1 MSQDPN
7 TPNAPDDLVLSR
19 TDPDAPRRRPPAALW
34 IGGGVALAAVV
45 GLSAAMAVNGGPPK
59 FRSDTALDIEIAEVA
74 PPPVPE
80 PSGEPLEVLPPEMAA
95 AAPSGPVLDLA
106 EAAPEPRPEPET
118 AEPPRE
124 REPPAV
130 RIPANNVAPPSFDC
144 RYARSRAEL
153 MVCADPGL
161 AEADR
166 RLDAAYRHALDVGV
180 PAWRLE
186 RQQRRWL
193 RAREGA
199 AFEAPEEVAGVYEA
213 RIAELQALA
222 DGAPP
227 FAAGAPPEPP
237 RPPPAPEA
245 PAAPWPLWP

>member
-7 TPNAPDDLVLSR
+7 IPQAPDDLVLPPA
-19 TDPDAPRRRPPAALW
+19 DPPPRRRFPPALW
-34 IGGGVALAAVV
+34 IGGGVALAAIV
-45 GLSAAMAVNGGPPK
+45 GLSAAMAVSGGPRK
-59 FRSDTALDIEIAEVA
+59 LRSDTALDIEIAEVA

-80 PSGEPLEVLPPEMAA
+80 ASGEPLEVLPPDMAA
-95 AAPSGPVLDLA
+95 AAPEGPVLDLA
-106 EAAPEPRPEPET
+106 EADPPPEPE
-118 AEPPRE
+118 AVQPPRE

-166 RLDAAYRHALDVGV
+166 RLDAAYRRALDVGV

-193 RAREGA
+193 RAREDA
-199 AFEAPEEVAGVYEA
+199 AFDAPEAVAGVYDA

-227 FAAGAPPEPP
+227 FAAGAPHE
-237 RPPPAPEA
+237 PPPAPLAPDA

>member
-7 TPNAPDDLVLSR
+7 PPNDPDDLVLAPAESA
-19 TDPDAPRRRPPAALW
+19 PPRRRTPPALW
-34 IGGGVALAAVV
+34 IGGGVALAAVI
-45 GLSAAMAVNGGPPK
+45 GLSAAMAVNGGPPE
-59 FRSDTALDIEIAEVA
+59 FRSETALDIEIAEVA
-74 PPPVPE
+74 PPPDPE
-80 PSGEPLEVLPPEMAA
+80 PSGEPLEVLPPDMAA
-95 AAPSGPVLDLA
+95 AAPEGPVLDLA
-106 EAAPEPRPEPET
+106 EADPEPESQ
-118 AEPPRE
+118 AVQPPPE
-124 REPPAV
+124 REPPVV

-193 RAREGA
+193 RAREDA
-199 AFEAPEEVAGVYEA
+199 AFDAPEAVAGVYDA

-227 FAAGAPPEPP
+227 FAAGAPPEP
-237 RPPPAPEA
+237 RPAPLAPEA

>member
-7 TPNAPDDLVLSR
+7 PPTEPDDLVLPPR
-19 TDPDAPRRRPPAALW
+19 DPAPARPRVPPALW

-45 GLSAAMAVNGGPPK
+45 GLSAALAVNGGPPK
-59 FRSDTALDIEIAEVA
+59 LRSETALDIEIAEVA
-74 PPPVPE
+74 PAPIPE
-80 PSGEPLEVLPPEMAA
+80 SSGEPLEVLPPDMAA
-95 AAPSGPVLDLA
+95 AAPEGPVLDLA
-106 EAAPEPRPEPET
+106 QADPAPDPG
-118 AEPPRE
+118 AVEPPHE
-124 REPPAV
+124 REPPAL

-166 RLDAAYRHALDVGV
+166 RLEAAYRRALDAGV

-193 RAREGA
+193 RAREDA
-199 AFEAPEEVAGVYEA
+199 AFDAPEAVAGVYDA

-222 DGAPP
+222 DGGPP
-227 FAAGAPPEPP
+227 FAAGPPPEPP
-237 RPPPAPEA
+237 PAPVAPEA